1 MNFIVDYP
9 TEGERMDEVIR
20 RRIAR
25 GDPNPYRRITPYDEG
40 YYDVPN
46 RFPPQWFHNL
56 TNTARNWYM
65 NQRARRYTPYTEGL
79 NNQEE
84 EERVDLPAPPVPPF
98 SHIVP
103 QQAPPVPPLQQ
114 MLPPPS
120 HNNMNNNKQIP
131 KPVEANE
138 GDLACIICMENIA
151 DHCIIPCGHI
161 SLCSVCSNTLTQPH
175 NFPRC
180 PTCRGP
186 ITDIIQT
193 FPVGVPIGV
202 PHRAGGRK
210 TKRSKKSRKIN
221 KSRKSHK

>member
-1 MNFIVDYP
+1 MNNVFGEP
-9 TEGERMDEVIR
+9 TDHERMEEVAR
-20 RRIAR
+20 RRRAI
-25 GDPNPYRRITPYDEG
+25 GENPYGRINPIEDG

-46 RFPPQWFHNL
+46 RPPQWLNNL
-56 TNTARNWYM
+56 INTVRELYN
-65 NQRARRYTPYTEGL
+65 NQRPSRYTPYMEGL

-120 HNNMNNNKQIP
+120 HNNNMNNNKQIP

-161 SLCSVCSNTLTQPH
+161 SLCAVCSNTLTQPH

-193 FPVGVPIGV
+193 FPVGVPVGV